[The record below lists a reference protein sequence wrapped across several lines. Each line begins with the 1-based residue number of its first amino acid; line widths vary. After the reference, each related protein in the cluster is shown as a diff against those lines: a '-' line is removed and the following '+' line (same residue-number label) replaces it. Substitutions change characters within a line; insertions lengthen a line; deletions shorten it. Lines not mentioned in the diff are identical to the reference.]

1 MDSILATVYFW
12 QKLRSWHR
20 GFSAQSVVKHIY
32 IYMHQIF
39 IFENSIDNPPYGD
52 IGEKFTNCINLIK
65 PGYHYNLVV
74 SSEKHKTSGA
84 R

>member
-1 MDSILATVYFW
+1 M
-12 QKLRSWHR
+12 
-20 GFSAQSVVKHIY
+20 
-32 IYMHQIF
+32 YMHQIF

-52 IGEKFTNCINLIK
+52 IGEKFTKYINLIK

-74 SSEKHKTSGA
+74 SSEKQKTSGA